1 MYVQVHIIHFGC
13 SPSRLTRPGAWSNAK
28 MDVDGRDE
36 GSARRRL
43 VATTSALHDLWLSAI
58 TSERGVIH

>member
-36 GSARRRL
+36 WEWRRL